1 MFSCCRYG
9 ACGRSTTIQFVLD
22 GTLELYYGLKRNRS
36 GIESLISI
44 QERFKIRSEINP
56 QFPGT
61 LYDGGELG
69 YSLSFAQ
76 GSVMGDKEKSYF
88 V

>member
-1 MFSCCRYG
+1 M
-9 ACGRSTTIQFVLD
+9 D

-76 GSVMGDKEKSYF
+76 GSVMGDKEKIVFCIVGDGEAETGTISAA
-88 V
+88 